1 MLKITYLRNF
11 FGRPDQWLTFS
22 FLLLL
27 FAVPAKPDQKGE
39 SGAAD
44 LSEQSLEQLMNVR
57 VVSAAMH
64 DQNLSDAPGDVTV
77 ITSKEIR
84 QWGYRTLADALSY
97 VRGFYLSPDLS
108 YTYVGARGF
117 SLPGDY
123 ETRLVVQVNGHS
135 MLDNVFDSNAFFG
148 NDFAV
153 DLDVV
158 DRIEIVRGP
167 SSALYGSSSILATI
181 NVVTKRPAE
190 AEGTRVRVEAGSLRQ
205 RKVVVTQALALGKG
219 ANLLLSGSA
228 FNNAGQRVLYFPEF
242 NAPENN
248 FGRAINMDGEKG
260 YHAFAD
266 LTWGNWEVLA
276 VAGNRVKIQ
285 PISYGDTIF
294 NDRGTRVED
303 TRAFVEVIYTKDLPG
318 DRTFSWRTSF
328 DEYRYRGIYH
338 APSDTVDVIDSRE
351 QDYGDWLK
359 SRLIYRL
366 PDGHAG
372 HLTVG
377 TETRVDLRSMQ
388 NVFNVYPSYVPLFRI
403 GRSDRYIGAFA
414 QQEWALGSK
423 WELNVGGRFDWSWL
437 RRDAFSPR
445 AALLYKPSKK
455 QTYKIMYGRGFRN
468 PSNYEMFFEDGSSF
482 RANPSLLPETTNSY
496 EFDAE
501 HQFTK
506 RLRASASVYHYQL
519 GNLIQQ
525 TYADDGLAQS
535 VNAGSVRAL
544 GSSFEIGYAL
554 AGATSISAALDLQRA
569 VFTGSNEVLPNS
581 PGQIGKLR
589 YSVPLL
595 RQRFTLNTGVQ
606 ALGERRTYTGNA
618 VPPAVLPEVSVTT
631 KSFWGGWQL
640 NAGVKNFSDTDY
652 RDPIGLTP
660 AVDSI
665 RGQRRSFY
673 VNIRWESPSH
683 REGPLSADSR
693 PAKQF
698 AGSF

>member
-1 MLKITYLRNF
+1 MKITYIRKF
-11 FGRPDQWLTFS
+11 FGSAHL
-22 FLLLL
+22 FLSHLVLILL
-27 FAVPAKPDQKGE
+27 FALAGGPTQAQENKTDNL
-39 SGAAD
+39 A
-44 LSEQSLEQLMNVR
+44 EQSLEQLMNVR

-64 DQNLSDAPGDVTV
+64 DQNPSEAPGDVTV
-77 ITSKEIR
+77 ITSQEIR

-123 ETRLVVQVNGHS
+123 ETRLVVQVNGHT

-158 DRIEIVRGP
+158 DRIEIVRGA

-190 AEGTRVRVEAGSLRQ
+190 AQGAQVRFETGSLRQ
-205 RKVVVTQALALGKG
+205 RKIVASQAVALGKG
-219 ANLLLSGSA
+219 ANLLLSGSI
-228 FNNAGQRVLYFPEF
+228 FNNAGARVLYFPEF
-242 NAPENN
+242 DTPETN

-266 LTWGNWEVLA
+266 LTWGNWEILA
-276 VAGNRVKIQ
+276 VAGNRVKVQ
-285 PISYGDTIF
+285 PISYGTTVF

-303 TRAFVEVIYTKDLPG
+303 SRGFVEGIYTKDLPG
-318 DRTFSWRTSF
+318 DRTLSWRTSF

-338 APSDTVDVIDSRE
+338 LPSDTGSVTDNRE
-351 QDYGDWLK
+351 QDYGDWLR
-359 SRLIYRL
+359 SRFTYRL

-377 TETRVDLRSMQ
+377 TESRIDLRSMQ
-388 NVFNVYPSYVPLFRI
+388 NVFDISPTYNPLFRI

-414 QQEWALGSK
+414 QQEWTLGNK

-445 AALLYKPSKK
+445 AALVYKPTKK
-455 QTYKIMYGRGFRN
+455 QTFKAIYGRGFRN

-501 HQFTK
+501 NRFTK

-519 GNLIQQ
+519 SNLIQQ
-525 TYADDGLAQS
+525 TYTGDGLAQS
-535 VNAGSVRAL
+535 QNAAGVRAI
-544 GSSFEIGYAL
+544 GSSFDIDYAL
-554 AGATSISAALDLQRA
+554 PESMHVNASLEIQRA
-569 VFTGSNEVLPNS
+569 VFTGSNQVLPNS
-581 PGQIGKLR
+581 PGQVGKFR
-589 YSVPLL
+589 YSLPLSRSRL
-595 RQRFTLNTGVQ
+595 TLSAGLQ
-606 ALGERRTYTGNA
+606 ALGARQTYAGNI
-618 VPPAVLPEVSVTT
+618 VPWVILPEVVVTT
-631 KSFWGGWQL
+631 KPFWGGWQL
-640 NAGVKNFSDTDY
+640 NGGVKNLSNSAY
-652 RDPIGLTP
+652 RDPIGLTSS
-660 AVDSI
+660 VDSI
-665 RGQRRSFY
+665 RGQGRTY
-673 VNIRWESPSH
+673 YLNVRWESHKEP
-683 REGPLSADSR
+683 EPLQSR
-693 PAKQF
+693 AAKPVKPL
-698 AGSF
+698 AASL